1 MVVWECKNAH
11 VAQLAEHV
19 IGNDEVSSSILDMGS
34 IISAEGYAPRQVLM
48 NKPARGRCVLL
59 RLFSFFRRNSDG

>member
-1 MVVWECKNAH
+1 MQILKASGAIVWECNNAH

-34 IISAEGYAPRQVLM
+34 IILAKGYAPRQVL
-48 NKPARGRCVLL
+48 KR
-59 RLFSFFRRNSDG
+59 